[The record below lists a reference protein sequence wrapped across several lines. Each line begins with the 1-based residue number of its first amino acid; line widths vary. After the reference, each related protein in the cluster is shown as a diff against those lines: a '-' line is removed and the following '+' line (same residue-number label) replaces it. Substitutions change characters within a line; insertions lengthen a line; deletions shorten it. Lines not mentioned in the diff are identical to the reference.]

1 MDTIVA
7 QINSYDNNPIITNVT
22 SSNNKNIQKVLTV
35 KTKLI
40 NPINFTRRSNQ

>member
-7 QINSYDNNPIITNVT
+7 QINPYDNNPIITNVT
-22 SSNNKNIQKVLTV
+22 SRNNKNIQKVLTV

-40 NPINFTRRSNQ
+40 NPINVARSSKQ